1 MREIEKRGADA
12 LCSGKSGERPRLNR
26 GIEARVSQQGLE
38 LSLIPS
44 RLQRYVLWE
53 IIPVIGISAVA
64 LTAIFFLG
72 ISVSFTREGLSVVQ
86 IYYVIPYIL
95 MMSLPYA
102 LPASFLLGAVL
113 VFGRLSSRH
122 EIDALRASGVNVN
135 HIILPPLVLAL
146 VVCCG
151 TFFMN
156 HYFFPWTLE
165 RVTRLRNQLIND
177 VAGMVGQSGK
187 NGFPYDPYYIYVG
200 GADPKDRSW
209 KSVAV
214 IQFADEIPSWFVW
227 AKRGVWTRTD
237 ENNASLALEDG
248 VMMEP
253 RLSDVHLKA
262 DEQRPMVHFK
272 KTILHIPL
280 NGGGPSQKPKY
291 LPLGA
296 LLERIREGAQATAE
310 TRAELGAAVRH
321 PKTEFW
327 KAKRECE
334 AADERYA
341 ALAKVSVE
349 KKGKL
354 DEARAALE
362 KLDVELRADQT
373 VQQNA
378 QKRYQE
384 AQALLA
390 DQSEYLAQLQDD
402 IQSLSGEEADS
413 EQLAPIKR
421 ESARVAERVLELTK
435 RESDSLKVLQGATAV
450 LQAADARRQAA
461 AAVFSGAQTDY
472 TAAAAAAKTARE
484 DHDRCVVVRNKLD
497 RVEQWID
504 AQSEY
509 HFRNAG
515 SATCFIF
522 MLVGIPLGIL
532 ARRGSF
538 TVALA
543 ISFSAVLLI
552 HYPLMMIGQTLA
564 DDGYLAPWIAEW
576 MANAA
581 LGCIGLGLLIWGV
594 KR

>member
-1 MREIEKRGADA
+1 M
-12 LCSGKSGERPRLNR
+12 
-26 GIEARVSQQGLE
+26 
-38 LSLIPS
+38 
-44 RLQRYVLWE
+44 LQRYVLRE
-53 IIPVIGISAVA
+53 LIPVILISAVA
-64 LTAIFFLG
+64 LTAIFFIGL
-72 ISVSFTREGLSVVQ
+72 SVSFTREGLSVVQ

-102 LPASFLLGAVL
+102 LPASFLLAAVL

-122 EIDALRASGVNVN
+122 EIDALRANGVNVN
-135 HIILPPLVLAL
+135 HIIIPPLVLAL
-146 VVCCG
+146 AVCCG

-165 RVTRLRNQLIND
+165 RVTRLRNRLIND
-177 VAGMVGQSGK
+177 IAEMAGQSGK
-187 NGFPYDPYYIYVG
+187 SGSQLGPYYIYIG
-200 GADPKDRSW
+200 GVNPKDHSL
-209 KSVAV
+209 KSVAL

-227 AKRGVWTRTD
+227 AKRGIWKPLDADNVELT
-237 ENNASLALEDG
+237 LEDG

-253 RLSDVHLKA
+253 RLSEGHLKE
-262 DEQRPMVHFK
+262 DEKRPLGYFK
-272 KTILHIPL
+272 RFTRQISLDP
-280 NGGGPSQKPKY
+280 GGGPSRKPKY
-291 LPLGA
+291 LPLGD
-296 LLERIREGAQATAE
+296 LLKRIREGDRPAAE
-310 TRAELGAAVRH
+310 TRAELGPATRH
-321 PKTEFW
+321 PKTEYW

-334 AADERYA
+334 AAGERHA

-349 KKGKL
+349 MKGKL
-354 DEARAALE
+354 DEAGAALE
-362 KLDVELRADQT
+362 KLDVELRADQV
-373 VQQNA
+373 VQQKA
-378 QKRYQE
+378 QKRYLE
-384 AQALLA
+384 AKALLA
-390 DQSEYLAQLQDD
+390 DQTEYLEQLRDD
-402 IQSLSGEEADS
+402 IEGRDDTEAAP
-413 EQLAPIKR
+413 EQLAPIK
-421 ESARVAERVLELTK
+421 EELTRVAERVSELTK

-461 AAVFSGAQTDY
+461 AAAFAAAQADY
-472 TAAAAAAKTARE
+472 TAADAAATAAAA
-484 DHDRCVVVRNKLD
+484 DRRRCATLRDKLD

-504 AQSEY
+504 AQSEF

-564 DDGYLAPWIAEW
+564 DDGYLAPWIAQW

-581 LGCIGLGLLIWGV
+581 LGCIGLGLLVWGV

>member
-1 MREIEKRGADA
+1 
-12 LCSGKSGERPRLNR
+12 
-26 GIEARVSQQGLE
+26 
-38 LSLIPS
+38 
-44 RLQRYVLWE
+44 
-53 IIPVIGISAVA
+53 
-64 LTAIFFLG
+64 
-72 ISVSFTREGLSVVQ
+72 
-86 IYYVIPYIL
+86 
-95 MMSLPYA
+95 
-102 LPASFLLGAVL
+102 
-113 VFGRLSSRH
+113 
-122 EIDALRASGVNVN
+122 
-135 HIILPPLVLAL
+135 
-146 VVCCG
+146 
-151 TFFMN
+151 MN

-165 RVTRLRNQLIND
+165 RVTALRNKLIND
-177 VAGMVGQSGK
+177 VAEMVGQSPK
-187 NGFPYDPYYIYVG
+187 TGFRYDPYYIYVG
-200 GADPKDRSW
+200 GADPKDHSW

-227 AKRGVWTRTD
+227 AKRGFWERTD
-237 ENNASLALEDG
+237 ENNASLTLKDG

-253 RLSDVHLKA
+253 RLSAVHLKE
-262 DEQRPMVHFK
+262 DEKRPMVHFK
-272 KTILHIPL
+272 STTIHIPL
-280 NGGGPSQKPKY
+280 NASGGPSQKPKY

-296 LLERIREGAQATAE
+296 LLKRIREGAKAAAE

-327 KAKRECE
+327 KAREAFEE
-334 AADERYA
+334 ADQKYA

-354 DEARAALE
+354 DEARAALD
-362 KLDVELRADQT
+362 KLDVELRADQV

-384 AQALLA
+384 AQTLLA
-390 DQSEYLAQLQDD
+390 DQAEYFAQLQDD
-402 IQSLSGEEADS
+402 IRSRSGEETDP
-413 EQLAPIKR
+413 EQLAPIKE
-421 ESARVAERVLELTK
+421 ESARVAERVSQLTK
-435 RESDSLKVLQGATAV
+435 RATDSLKELQGATAV

-461 AAVFSGAQTDY
+461 AAAFTAAETDY
-472 TAAAAAAKTARE
+472 KAAQVATDAAAE
-484 DHDRCVVVRNKLD
+484 DRRRCAVVRDKLD
-497 RVEQWID
+497 GVEQWID

-522 MLVGIPLGIL
+522 MLIGIPLGIL

-543 ISFSAVLLI
+543 ISFAAVLLI

-576 MANAA
+576 MANAV